1 MKSDFRKD
9 LNAIRLTK
17 RPFALLFAILL
28 AFGICFP
35 ASAAQPEAE
44 PRITFVANMTIV
56 ATREGTSAIGSTNG
70 HAFLVFEN
78 VSDSEITV
86 GHMSVPAGESITVGT
101 YGNLPR
107 HQGIWY
113 NTEAYADIL
122 RPYYGVLTGLTRT
135 ELSRVNNYINSH
147 NKYSLLTFN
156 CAGFAS
162 GVWNTV
168 YEESGISGGTP
179 YTLVDSIRENPYYL
193 INPSLPSCS
202 IHDIAYHTADSLV
215 YDTAGFYC
223 LNMDRATA

>member
-1 MKSDFRKD
+1 M
-9 LNAIRLTK
+9 L
-17 RPFALLFAILL
+17 AILP
-28 AFGICFP
+28 AVGICFL
-35 ASAAQPEAE
+35 ASAIQPEAE
-44 PRITFVANMTIV
+44 LRITFAANMMIV
-56 ATREGTSAIGSTNG
+56 ATGEGDSSLGLING
-70 HAFLVFEN
+70 HAFLIFHN
-78 VSDSEITV
+78 ISDSEITV

-101 YGNLPR
+101 YMNLPR

-113 NTEAYADIL
+113 NTEAYAEIL

-147 NKYSLLTFN
+147 NKYSHLTFN

-193 INPSLPSCS
+193 TNPFLPSCS

-215 YDTAGFYC
+215 YDTANFYNLC
-223 LNMDRATA
+223 MNSAIA